1 MYRKLKAK
9 LLQDVIAVAGT
20 IPWDVVLACFRVS
33 TIICCRMAPAGT
45 SSNYFKF
52 IYNAIIGIILW
63 LLNLVGGL
71 FGIKVAINPVTAL
84 IVGFGDSRAHS
95 HFAFAIYTAVKH
107 ANIMARKLQIK

>member
-20 IPWDVVLACFRVS
+20 IPWDVVLAYALGLVLLYVVGWLLLVPLR
-33 TIICCRMAPAGT
+33 IIL
-45 SSNYFKF
+45 KF
-52 IYNAIIGIILW
+52 IYNAIIGGIILW

-84 IVGFGDSRAHS
+84 IVGFLGIPGLILILLLL
-95 HFAFAIYTAVKH
+95 FI
-107 ANIMARKLQIK
+107 LL

>member
-20 IPWDVVLACFRVS
+20 IPWDVVLAYALGLVLLYVVGWLLLVPLR
-33 TIICCRMAPAGT
+33 IIL
-45 SSNYFKF
+45 KF
-52 IYNAIIGIILW
+52 IYNAIIGGIILW

-84 IVGFGDSRAHS
+84 IVGFLG
-95 HFAFAIYTAVKH
+95 IPGL
-107 ANIMARKLQIK
+107 ILILLLQFILL